1 MSNQLTLLGTREY
14 HYGNMKRMYSN
25 CNIVLENLEI
35 TYTQEHQDL
44 SFLEVCL
51 ISLGYLGHHRPPF
64 SLSLQSIQEVG
75 GYVLIAMNEVATIPL
90 VNLHLIRG
98 QNLYEGQYALLVMS
112 NYNRNHSSPTLNYTS
127 GLMQLQL
134 SNLTGGSHLS
144 GSRASLCS
152 RGALVGSATLAVL
165 TGRVGHP
172 DRITARN
179 VSLALFSCTTKHPAC
194 RDFNDEGTCKD
205 TCPPPKIYDRTTHQ
219 VVNNPN
225 TKYTFGAACVKSCPR
240 NQYSF
245 VVANVMHLQWLG
257 LRSLKEVSAGNVI
270 LKNNPELCYTH
281 TIKWSQF
288 FRSAAQANRTNPD
301 MCSEF

>member
-44 SFLEVCL
+44 SFLK
-51 ISLGYLGHHRPPF
+51 
-64 SLSLQSIQEVG
+64 SIQEVG

-134 SNLTGGSHLS
+134 SNLT
-144 GSRASLCS
+144 
-152 RGALVGSATLAVL
+152 
-165 TGRVGHP
+165 
-172 DRITARN
+172 
-179 VSLALFSCTTKHPAC
+179 
-194 RDFNDEGTCKD
+194 
-205 TCPPPKIYDRTTHQ
+205 
-219 VVNNPN
+219 
-225 TKYTFGAACVKSCPR
+225 
-240 NQYSF
+240 
-245 VVANVMHLQWLG
+245 
-257 LRSLKEVSAGNVI
+257 
-270 LKNNPELCYTH
+270 
-281 TIKWSQF
+281 
-288 FRSAAQANRTNPD
+288 
-301 MCSEF
+301 